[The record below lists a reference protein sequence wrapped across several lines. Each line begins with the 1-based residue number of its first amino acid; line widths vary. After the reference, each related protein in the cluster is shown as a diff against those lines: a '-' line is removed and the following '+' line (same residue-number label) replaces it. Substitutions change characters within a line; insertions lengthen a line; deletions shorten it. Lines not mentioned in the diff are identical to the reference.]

1 MTFGHRMLC
10 FEHRKIKL
18 NYWRIKETASLRW
31 DTYKSALPML
41 NICQMS
47 PEAQTL
53 AGFADLGDVV
63 SFVHDFISLHPAPH
77 KDFQLVRKN
86 TSSSSES
93 RSAWHPSNP
102 EDEARHACTYPT
114 WHIPW
119 LWNKLQETSLQG
131 GQSMAHSIALWNI
144 NMLLIRSCYLM
155 MLYDISW
162 YWIIIFEMFVLKIL
176 FPWMCFRT
184 CLKVPRPFGLSLNK
198 QFPTNIKHLGSAS
211 GKRTSTMSA
220 KGVTA
225 ETWDCVPVLGMPL
238 GSLSTIAKHQNVC
251 HLTYENQ
258 DLKRRNGLKH
268 TCSNILCSHDT

>member
-1 MTFGHRMLC
+1 MTHQGNCQHAMRHLQKCPADAKHLSNVSWGPNACWFCWPRRCCLLC
-10 FEHRKIKL
+10 PWLCQSAPSSAQRLSVGSKEHFKL
-18 NYWRIKETASLRW
+18 VWLWICMAPKQPRRW
-31 DTYKSALPML
+31 S
-41 NICQMS
+41 
-47 PEAQTL
+47 
-53 AGFADLGDVV
+53 
-63 SFVHDFISLHPAPH
+63 
-77 KDFQLVRKN
+77 
-86 TSSSSES
+86 
-93 RSAWHPSNP
+93 
-102 EDEARHACTYPT
+102 RHACTYPT

-144 NMLLIRSCYLM
+144 NMLLIRSWYLM

-162 YWIIIFEMFVLKIL
+162 YSIIIFEMFVLKIL

-251 HLTYENQ
+251 HLTGENQ
-258 DLKRRNGLKH
+258 DIKKRNGLKH